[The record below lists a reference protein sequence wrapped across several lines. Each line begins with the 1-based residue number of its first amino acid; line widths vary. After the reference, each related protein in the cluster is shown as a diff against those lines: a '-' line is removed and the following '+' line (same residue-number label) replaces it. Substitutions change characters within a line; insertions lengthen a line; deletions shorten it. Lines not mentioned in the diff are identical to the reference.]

1 MQALLRARSNTRSD
15 TRCNKNDLVF
25 ELFNRKGAFLVIDK
39 CAFVSG
45 WLGHTKAKGA
55 LPCFSKIIYYVCFCR

>member
-25 ELFNRKGAFLVIDK
+25 ELFNRKGAFLVIEK
-39 CAFVSG
+39 CACKRMVRT
-45 WLGHTKAKGA
+45 H
-55 LPCFSKIIYYVCFCR
+55 